1 MISRLGG
8 LGSLALLF
16 AAGCCVAAL
25 YQKSLV
31 PVFLALPGAV
41 FVIVRF
47 FRTADA

>member
-1 MISRLGG
+1 MFSRLGG

-16 AAGCCVAAL
+16 AAGCFFAAL

-31 PVFLALPGAV
+31 PAFLGLPGAV
-41 FVIVRF
+41 FALVRF

>member
-16 AAGCCVAAL
+16 AAGCFVAAL
-25 YQKSLV
+25 YGKSLFPALV
-31 PVFLALPGAV
+31 GLPGAI
-41 FVIVRF
+41 FVLVRL